1 VLPCC
6 LELGRFHSKNNPG
19 TTRTTTESK
28 IRDMVAVGSR
38 LTWNEGP
45 VFGGGTLEKTSTDG
59 PIDENR
65 MQASEPLRAM
75 SPPHLRLKCGRPCWA
90 RRAMSVWLMALC
102 LTNLARMA
110 ECRGLHAAQD
120 HKKTPPTAQVGLPR
134 PRGLAGFRD
143 QIPVC

>member
-1 VLPCC
+1 MLPCC
-6 LELGRFHSKNNPG
+6 LELGRFRSKNNPG

-59 PIDENR
+59 PIDEKR

-75 SPPHLRLKCGRPCWA
+75 S
-90 RRAMSVWLMALC
+90 RRIY
-102 LTNLARMA
+102 
-110 ECRGLHAAQD
+110 D
-120 HKKTPPTAQVGLPR
+120 
-134 PRGLAGFRD
+134 
-143 QIPVC
+143 